1 MQSPVALLP
10 GAGAHPPV
18 MEDAGEIEM
27 QCSALT
33 SYKREQF
40 DHELRLKRI
49 ALSAVNEAARRVI
62 PLPTAEQL
70 KQHTTA
76 HYKAKSHASR
86 KARAAGR
93 DRSRPPPPMLFD
105 SEGTLELAIGLAK
118 ETAINRSV
126 ELLAV
131 AEDERM
137 TAAAAF
143 AALDARVAQANER
156 RAKHLAALDDGQHS
170 EARVRQPETLA
181 ELEQELMWLQRKCE
195 EARVDMKLEEAT
207 VRERAQQRGHTVT
220 VAELTAD
227 SHVAAARGKY
237 NRFSRRYVALLR
249 LRRPGEKF
257 GPPLEADAPPAE
269 EPQAPVGPT
278 HEGSTFACI
287 REAGTLRLREGGGV
301 DGGDGEG
308 GGGAGGD
315 AATAEKRLEREK
327 RLSRFALRGPLSMYQ
342 RALARRR
349 AEEVDER
356 AIEHQHQRDQ
366 QQDEQQRQA
375 QRRSR
380 RTKSAASSN
389 RRRGSGDLG
398 TFLGTSLEEDA
409 LAKAAAD
416 GTTNRAAAAS
426 TLWQDGTANH
436 HNAHWGGD
444 LPNMVGSDPPE
455 GLPEGLALT
464 SSIALSRKLDA
475 GGSDWATKSAEEVV
489 WSVLFRHVSALECP

>member
-1 MQSPVALLP
+1 
-10 GAGAHPPV
+10 
-18 MEDAGEIEM
+18 MEDASEEEI
-27 QCSALT
+27 QCSALAA
-33 SYKREQF
+33 YKREQF

-49 ALSAVNEAARRVI
+49 ALSAVNEAARRVR
-62 PLPTAEQL
+62 PLPTAEQH
-70 KQHTTA
+70 KQHTTS
-76 HYKAKSHASR
+76 HYKARHLASR
-86 KARAAGR
+86 KARAAGKN
-93 DRSRPPPPMLFD
+93 RSRPPPPMLFD
-105 SEGTLELAIGLAK
+105 SEGTLKLAIGLAK
-118 ETAINRSV
+118 ETAINRSG

-237 NRFSRRYVALLR
+237 NRFSRHYVALLR

-269 EPQAPVGPT
+269 EPQAPVEPT

-287 REAGTLRLREGGGV
+287 REAGTLRLGVGGGV
-301 DGGDGEG
+301 AGGDGDG
-308 GGGAGGD
+308 GGGAGGA